1 MFWFASVLLT
11 FLASLFVLLPLWKF
25 YRGETLAGDLSRN
38 RINLG
43 IFEQRRVELE
53 NDLASGNLS
62 QEVFDGLILE
72 LQKSLL
78 TDIDEQSDAGPTPG
92 RPAASNSRKQFL
104 IPIAMTMLLVF
115 AVYPLYQQWG
125 HLPDIE
131 PRELYE
137 RTFGNVSNDQEVAR
151 ELIIALGAIVQR
163 NPDNGWAWY
172 FLARNFSTIGQFQE
186 AEIRFAQAVANM
198 DDSADKA
205 AVLGQY
211 AQVKYIM
218 ASGQLTDEVME
229 IVNEARLIN
238 PNEWSILQ
246 LLSMD
251 AEMHQN
257 YAAAI
262 SYWRLMIQAS
272 PNSAEARVLRNS
284 IATAQQLLAEQQG
297 TEVASGPRI
306 EVRLSLAEGL
316 QLAPDLRVF
325 VAARNAAREGMPPLA
340 AMDLYVSELPVVV
353 SLDDNSAVG
362 TFNLS
367 SADTVYISALV
378 SRSGTANVQSGDYRV
393 VSENFAHN
401 GQHSVI
407 ELVISDVVP

>member
-1 MFWFASVLLT
+1 MFWFTSVLLT

-25 YRGETLAGDLSRN
+25 YRGEMLAGDLSRN

-78 TDIDEQSDAGPTPG
+78 TDIDEQSDAGPT
-92 RPAASNSRKQFL
+92 ASNSRKQFL

-137 RTFGNVSNDQEVAR
+137 RTFGNVNNDQEVAR
-151 ELIIALGAIVQR
+151 ELIIALDAIVQR
-163 NPDNGWAWY
+163 NPENGWAWY

-186 AEIRFAQAVANM
+186 AEIGFAQAVANM

-246 LLSMD
+246 LLSID

-262 SYWRLMIQAS
+262 SYWRLMIQAN

-297 TEVASGPRI
+297 TEVAPGPRI